1 MKSTKTND
9 ILNYG
14 QMVHEKRS
22 AINMTEEKL
31 AELTDRSDKEIR
43 NIESGASI
51 PKLDTV
57 VRISNRF
64 VCLGTPFAKGVPF
77 LPQNFFLCQILFYTK
92 YINKFRISIKRSKTN
107 QWNI

>member
-14 QMVHEKRS
+14 QMVHEKRR

-43 NIESGASI
+43 NIETGASI

-57 VRISNRF
+57 VRISNA
-64 VCLGTPFAKGVPF
+64 LDMEIGELTPLKG
-77 LPQNFFLCQILFYTK
+77 IM
-92 YINKFRISIKRSKTN
+92 
-107 QWNI
+107 

>member
-1 MKSTKTND
+1 MKDTKTEG

-14 QMVHEKRS
+14 QMVHEKRR
-22 AINMTEEKL
+22 AIKMTEEKL

-57 VRISNRF
+57 VRISNA
-64 VCLGTPFAKGVPF
+64 LDMEIGELTPLKG
-77 LPQNFFLCQILFYTK
+77 IM
-92 YINKFRISIKRSKTN
+92 
-107 QWNI
+107 

>member
-1 MKSTKTND
+1 MKNTKTND

-14 QMVHEKRS
+14 QTAHEKRC

-64 VCLGTPFAKGVPF
+64 VCLGPPFANGVPSF
-77 LPQNFFLCQILFYTK
+77 LPKNFFLCQILFYTK
-92 YINKFRISIKRSKTN
+92 IAHYWLLSIK
-107 QWNI
+107 

>member
-14 QMVHEKRS
+14 QMVHEKRR

-43 NIESGASI
+43 NIERGASI

-57 VRISNRF
+57 VRISNA
-64 VCLGTPFAKGVPF
+64 LDMEIGELTPLKG
-77 LPQNFFLCQILFYTK
+77 IM
-92 YINKFRISIKRSKTN
+92 
-107 QWNI
+107 

>member
-14 QMVHEKRS
+14 QMVHEKRR

-43 NIESGASI
+43 NIECGASI
-51 PKLDTV
+51 IGSSRSILPVPPFASPIFASFWTLPPRRACVASQPIGHKPRSTKIPKLLPACALPSTV
-57 VRISNRF
+57 
-64 VCLGTPFAKGVPF
+64 C
-77 LPQNFFLCQILFYTK
+77 
-92 YINKFRISIKRSKTN
+92 
-107 QWNI
+107 

>member
-14 QMVHEKRS
+14 QMVHEKIR

-31 AELTDRSDKEIR
+31 AELTDRSYKEIR
-43 NIESGASI
+43 NVECGAYI

-64 VCLGTPFAKGVPF
+64 VCLGTPFAKGVPSF
-77 LPQNFFLCQILFYTK
+77 LPQNFFLCQILFYTE
-92 YINKFRISIKRSKTN
+92 SKLTN
-107 QWNI
+107 YTKARLFAPWC